1 MILNSCDAF
10 TVSVE
15 EMDELVVEGNDVLG
29 IGVFDLEILMIVPIK
44 FVSRS
49 CEVSCFWMI

>member
-29 IGVFDLEILMIVPIK
+29 IGVFDLESLMIVPIK
-44 FVSRS
+44 FVIKF
-49 CEVSCFWMI
+49 CEILGFRF